1 MLAVPLQRA
10 LIVGLASFCL
20 ISCKLPKRGSLV
32 LQDQSS
38 NSARSFDGIGRW
50 TPYSSEQNGQGS
62 CGSFSQYDS
71 DPKKW
76 AAVSEKFAK
85 EQLNFKGCENRG
97 SGESPNCWQIMSN
110 DGESL
115 CGTKLTVSCDEG
127 RSKSGLCANTDSYSV
142 VLVDICP
149 SDRSY
154 HDWADPDSAG
164 DTACAESY
172 VVDLDESI
180 RVGSGGMLT
189 REDNPALKIV
199 VGDGVAS
206 SPVDASADAS
216 AEAEAASS
224 DFVLEESPLESSG
237 GSQGYG
243 EDYSS
248 APPSSSGSWDP
259 VPVSA
264 PSPSPAPSGGSGG
277 YAAQCGWAQYCW
289 GIYSLRWWKNGSTSM
304 GYKCQCGLWIKEQA
318 NKEKGARNNERLLN
332 LSHLLI
338 QMELPLQP

>member
-1 MLAVPLQRA
+1 MLAVSLQRA
-10 LIVGLASFCL
+10 LIVSVVSFCL

-50 TPYSSEQNGQGS
+50 TPYSSEQNGKGS

-97 SGESPNCWQIMSN
+97 SGESPDCWQIMSN

-127 RSKSGLCANTDSYSV
+127 RSKAGLCANTDSYSV

-164 DTACAESY
+164 DTACADSY

-189 REDNPALKIV
+189 REDNPALKIE
-199 VGDGVAS
+199 VGEGVAS
-206 SPVDASADAS
+206 SYASAAI
-216 AEAEAASS
+216 S
-224 DFVLEESPLESSG
+224 DFVVEESPLESSSS
-237 GSQGYG
+237 SQGYVEAAG

-248 APPSSSGSWDP
+248 APPSSSSSWDP
-259 VPVSA
+259 EPVSA
-264 PSPSPAPSGGSGG
+264 PSSSPASSGGFGG
-277 YAAQCGWAQYCW
+277 SSSQCGWAQYCW

-304 GYKCQCGLWIKEQA
+304 GYKCQCGLWIKE
-318 NKEKGARNNERLLN
+318 
-332 LSHLLI
+332 
-338 QMELPLQP
+338 